1 MEEGTNTRFYSNEY
15 AKIFEYINCFN
26 ANFSTIN

>member
-15 AKIFEYINCFN
+15 AKNFESIHCFN